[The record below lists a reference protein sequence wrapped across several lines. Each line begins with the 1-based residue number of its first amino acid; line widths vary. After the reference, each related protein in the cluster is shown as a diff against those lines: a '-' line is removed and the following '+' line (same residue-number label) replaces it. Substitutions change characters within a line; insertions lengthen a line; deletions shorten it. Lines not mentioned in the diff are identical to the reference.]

1 MFKLVDTI
9 LPETKEMRKILCE
22 TMMEMAKE
30 DPSVVYFDCDVMNSI
45 GMVPFAKEYPDR
57 AVNCG
62 IQEANMVVAA
72 AGASATGL
80 KPFTHTFGPFAAR
93 RVIDQVYISA
103 AYAGLNV
110 RMLGSDEGI
119 SAAYNGGTHMPI
131 EDVGLMRT
139 IPNITVL
146 DATDTAM
153 FRDLLRQTKDMYGV
167 FYIRFPRAITPKI
180 YEDGSTFEIG
190 KAARL
195 REGNDV
201 TIFCSGILVADAL
214 RAADMLAAEG
224 ITAAVSNIFTLKPID
239 RDAVIE
245 AARNTGA
252 IVTAENATVINGLGS
267 AVCDVL
273 AETIPTPV
281 EKIGVP
287 DRFGEVGSID
297 YLKRIFHMTAEDI
310 VEAAKRAVARKT
322 R

>member
-1 MFKLVDTI
+1 M
-9 LPETKEMRKILCE
+9 PETKEMRKVLCE

-45 GMVPFAKEYPDR
+45 GMVPFAKEYPGR

-62 IQEANMVVAA
+62 IQEANMVAAA

>member
-9 LPETKEMRKILCE
+9 LPETKEMRKVLCE

-62 IQEANMVVAA
+62 IQEANMVAAA

>member
-1 MFKLVDTI
+1 
-9 LPETKEMRKILCE
+9 
-22 TMMEMAKE
+22 
-30 DPSVVYFDCDVMNSI
+30 
-45 GMVPFAKEYPDR
+45 
-57 AVNCG
+57 
-62 IQEANMVVAA
+62 
-72 AGASATGL
+72 
-80 KPFTHTFGPFAAR
+80 
-93 RVIDQVYISA
+93 
-103 AYAGLNV
+103 
-110 RMLGSDEGI
+110 
-119 SAAYNGGTHMPI
+119 
-131 EDVGLMRT
+131 MRT

-224 ITAAVSNIFTLKPID
+224 ISAAVSNIFTLKPID
-239 RDAVIE
+239 RDAIIE

-310 VEAAKRAVARKT
+310 VGAATRAIARKT

>member
-9 LPETKEMRKILCE
+9 LPETKEMRKVLCE

-239 RDAVIE
+239 RDAAIE

>member
-9 LPETKEMRKILCE
+9 LPETKEMRKVFCE

-239 RDAVIE
+239 RDAIIE

>member
-9 LPETKEMRKILCE
+9 LPETKEMRKVFCE

-153 FRDLLRQTKDMYGV
+153 FRDRLRQTKDMYGV

-224 ITAAVSNIFTLKPID
+224 ISAAVSNIFTLKPID
-239 RDAVIE
+239 RDAIIE

-310 VEAAKRAVARKT
+310 VGAATRAIARKT

>member
-1 MFKLVDTI
+1 
-9 LPETKEMRKILCE
+9 
-22 TMMEMAKE
+22 
-30 DPSVVYFDCDVMNSI
+30 
-45 GMVPFAKEYPDR
+45 
-57 AVNCG
+57 
-62 IQEANMVVAA
+62 
-72 AGASATGL
+72 
-80 KPFTHTFGPFAAR
+80 
-93 RVIDQVYISA
+93 
-103 AYAGLNV
+103 
-110 RMLGSDEGI
+110 MLGSDEGI

-310 VEAAKRAVARKT
+310 VDAAKRAVARKT

>member
-62 IQEANMVVAA
+62 IQEANMVAAA

-180 YEDGSTFEIG
+180 YADGSPFEIG

>member
-30 DPSVVYFDCDVMNSI
+30 DPSVVYFDCYVMNSI

-62 IQEANMVVAA
+62 IQEANMVAAA

>member
-1 MFKLVDTI
+1 
-9 LPETKEMRKILCE
+9 
-22 TMMEMAKE
+22 
-30 DPSVVYFDCDVMNSI
+30 MNSI

-62 IQEANMVVAA
+62 IQEANMVAAA

>member
-9 LPETKEMRKILCE
+9 LPETKEMRKVLCE

-45 GMVPFAKEYPDR
+45 GMVPFAKEYPGR

-62 IQEANMVVAA
+62 IQEANMVAAA

>member
-9 LPETKEMRKILCE
+9 LPETKEMRKVLCE

-45 GMVPFAKEYPDR
+45 GMVPFAKEYPGR

-62 IQEANMVVAA
+62 IQEANMVAAA

-310 VEAAKRAVARKT
+310 VKAAKRAITRKT

>member
-9 LPETKEMRKILCE
+9 LPETKEMRKVLCE

-62 IQEANMVVAA
+62 IQEANMVAAA

-80 KPFTHTFGPFAAR
+80 KPLTHTFGPFAAR

>member
-9 LPETKEMRKILCE
+9 LPETKEMRKVLCE

-45 GMVPFAKEYPDR
+45 GMVPFAKEYPGR

-62 IQEANMVVAA
+62 IQEANMVAAA

-131 EDVGLMRT
+131 ADVGLMRT

>member
-9 LPETKEMRKILCE
+9 LPETKEMRKVLCE

>member
-9 LPETKEMRKILCE
+9 LPETKEMRKVLCE

-30 DPSVVYFDCDVMNSI
+30 DLSVVYFDCDVMNSI

-62 IQEANMVVAA
+62 IQEANMVAAA

-190 KAARL
+190 KTARL

>member
-62 IQEANMVVAA
+62 IQEANMVAAA

>member
-9 LPETKEMRKILCE
+9 LPETKEMRKVLCE

-72 AGASATGL
+72 AGAAATGL

>member
-9 LPETKEMRKILCE
+9 LPETKEMRKVLCE

-30 DPSVVYFDCDVMNSI
+30 DLSVVYFDCDVMNSI

-62 IQEANMVVAA
+62 IQEANMVAAA

>member
-9 LPETKEMRKILCE
+9 LPETKEMRKVLCE

-45 GMVPFAKEYPDR
+45 GMVPFAKEYPGR

-62 IQEANMVVAA
+62 IQEANMVAAA

-239 RDAVIE
+239 LDAVIE

>member
-9 LPETKEMRKILCE
+9 LPETKEMRKVLCE

-62 IQEANMVVAA
+62 IQEANMVAAA

-214 RAADMLAAEG
+214 RAADMFAAAG
-224 ITAAVSNIFTLKPID
+224 ITAAVSTIFTLKPID

>member
-9 LPETKEMRKILCE
+9 LPETKEMRKVLCE

-30 DPSVVYFDCDVMNSI
+30 DLSVVYFDCDVMNSI

-62 IQEANMVVAA
+62 IQEANMVAAA

-297 YLKRIFHMTAEDI
+297 YLQRIFHMTAEDI

>member
-9 LPETKEMRKILCE
+9 LPETKEMRKVLCE

-62 IQEANMVVAA
+62 IQEANMVAAA

-224 ITAAVSNIFTLKPID
+224 ITAAVSNIFTLKPMD

>member
-62 IQEANMVVAA
+62 IQEANMVAAA

-167 FYIRFPRAITPKI
+167 FYISFPRAITPKI

>member
-9 LPETKEMRKILCE
+9 LPETKEMRKVLCE

-45 GMVPFAKEYPDR
+45 GMVPFAKEYPGR

-62 IQEANMVVAA
+62 IQEANMVAAA

-245 AARNTGA
+245 AAGNTGA

-310 VEAAKRAVARKT
+310 VKAAKRAIARKT

>member
-9 LPETKEMRKILCE
+9 LPETKEMRKVLCE

-62 IQEANMVVAA
+62 IQEANMVAAA

-267 AVCDVL
+267 AVCDIL

>member
-9 LPETKEMRKILCE
+9 LPETKEMRKVLCE

-45 GMVPFAKEYPDR
+45 GLVPFAKEYPGR

-62 IQEANMVVAA
+62 IQEANMVAAA

-245 AARNTGA
+245 AAGNTGA

-310 VEAAKRAVARKT
+310 VKAAKRAITRKT

>member
-9 LPETKEMRKILCE
+9 LPETKEMRKVLCE

-45 GMVPFAKEYPDR
+45 GMVPFAKEYPGR

-62 IQEANMVVAA
+62 IQEANMVAAA

-245 AARNTGA
+245 AAGNTGA

-310 VEAAKRAVARKT
+310 VKAAKRAITRKT

>member
-1 MFKLVDTI
+1 
-9 LPETKEMRKILCE
+9 
-22 TMMEMAKE
+22 
-30 DPSVVYFDCDVMNSI
+30 
-45 GMVPFAKEYPDR
+45 
-57 AVNCG
+57 
-62 IQEANMVVAA
+62 
-72 AGASATGL
+72 
-80 KPFTHTFGPFAAR
+80 
-93 RVIDQVYISA
+93 
-103 AYAGLNV
+103 
-110 RMLGSDEGI
+110 
-119 SAAYNGGTHMPI
+119 
-131 EDVGLMRT
+131 
-139 IPNITVL
+139 
-146 DATDTAM
+146 
-153 FRDLLRQTKDMYGV
+153 
-167 FYIRFPRAITPKI
+167 
-180 YEDGSTFEIG
+180 
-190 KAARL
+190 
-195 REGNDV
+195 
-201 TIFCSGILVADAL
+201 
-214 RAADMLAAEG
+214 MLAAEG

>member
-1 MFKLVDTI
+1 M
-9 LPETKEMRKILCE
+9 CE

-45 GMVPFAKEYPDR
+45 GMVPFAKEYPGR

-62 IQEANMVVAA
+62 IQEANMVAAA

-190 KAARL
+190 NAARL

-245 AARNTGA
+245 AAGNTGA

-310 VEAAKRAVARKT
+310 VKAAKRAITRKT

>member
-9 LPETKEMRKILCE
+9 LPETKEMRKVLCE

-45 GMVPFAKEYPDR
+45 GMVPFAKEYPGR

-62 IQEANMVVAA
+62 IQEANMVAAA

-119 SAAYNGGTHMPI
+119 SAAYSGGTHMPI

-245 AARNTGA
+245 AAGNTGA
-252 IVTAENATVINGLGS
+252 IVTAENATVINGLVS

-310 VEAAKRAVARKT
+310 VKAAKRAITRKT